1 MSSALPG
8 NGQEQ
13 YNKELLCK
21 DCKHSRADWLARL
34 IKASRQFSCTLPE
47 SWIPPDYDPVIGL
60 TKEGYFQSA
69 VTMRS
74 PWNKTCGA
82 AATKWLPRKKKH
94 LFLMLRKVHFMSDS
108 RTVTSTQAR
117 KSLLRAFRAKR
128 PLFLWGPPG
137 IGKSELVEG
146 ITEELGG
153 LMIDLRLGQM
163 EPTDIRGIPFYNKE
177 LGKMDWAPPIELPD
191 EEMAKDY
198 PIVVLFLD
206 ELNSAAPSVQ
216 AAAYQLIL
224 NRRIGKYRL
233 PKNVVLVAAGNR
245 ESDKGVTYRM
255 PTPLANRFIH
265 QEMKVD
271 FASYQTWA
279 VQNNIHKDVVGY
291 LSFAKQDLYDFDSKS
306 SSRAF
311 ATPRTWTFVSELLD
325 EDDGDADTLTNLIAG
340 TVGEGLAVKFMAHRK
355 ISARLPNPEDIL
367 SGKVTTLDVKEVSA
381 MYSLVISMCYE
392 LKDAVARKIPDKEF
406 HAMSDNFL
414 GYMMKN
420 FETEL
425 TVMGARIAL
434 TTYNLPFQ
442 PTKLKNFDEFHQRF
456 GKYILQASA

>member
-1 MSSALPG
+1 
-8 NGQEQ
+8 
-13 YNKELLCK
+13 
-21 DCKHSRADWLARL
+21 
-34 IKASRQFSCTLPE
+34 
-47 SWIPPDYDPVIGL
+47 
-60 TKEGYFQSA
+60 
-69 VTMRS
+69 
-74 PWNKTCGA
+74 
-82 AATKWLPRKKKH
+82 
-94 LFLMLRKVHFMSDS
+94 
-108 RTVTSTQAR
+108 
-117 KSLLRAFRAKR
+117 
-128 PLFLWGPPG
+128 
-137 IGKSELVEG
+137 
-146 ITEELGG
+146 
-153 LMIDLRLGQM
+153 
-163 EPTDIRGIPFYNKE
+163 
-177 LGKMDWAPPIELPD
+177 MDWAPPVELPD

-216 AAAYQLIL
+216 SAAYQLIL

-233 PKNVVLVAAGNR
+233 PKNVVMVAAGNR

-255 PTPLANRFIH
+255 PTPLANRFLH

-271 FASYQTWA
+271 FASWQEWA
-279 VQNNIHKDVVGY
+279 VTHKVHKDVVGY

-311 ATPRTWTFVSELLD
+311 ATPRTWSFVSELLQ
-325 EDDGDADTLTNLIAG
+325 EDDSDDNTLTNLIAG

-355 ISARLPNPEDIL
+355 ISGRMPQPEDIL

-392 LKDAVARKIPDKEF
+392 LKAAVENKVESKKF
-406 HAMSDNFL
+406 HEMADNFL

-434 TTYNLPFQ
+434 TTYDLPFL